1 MLQASSLFIER
12 AWRGKTAGRARRE
25 GRVLRHRLKMLLF
38 EWAEPSSLNALD
50 E

>member
-12 AWRGKTAGRARRE
+12 DLGEKTAGRARRE

-38 EWAEPSSLNALD
+38 EWAEPSGVNALD